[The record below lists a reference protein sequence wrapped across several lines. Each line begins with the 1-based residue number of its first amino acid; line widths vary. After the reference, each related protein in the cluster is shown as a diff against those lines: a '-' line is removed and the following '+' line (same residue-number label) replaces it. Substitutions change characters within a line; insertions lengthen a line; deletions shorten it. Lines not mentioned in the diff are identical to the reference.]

1 MSADEPKRHA
11 PKGRIK
17 ANADPTAPPNLMASG
32 SQRCSARSKTT
43 GNQCLRPAIRG
54 GTVCRYHGG
63 AAPQVMAKAEERLKA
78 LIHPAITKLGK
89 LIEQD
94 QFPSVSYQ
102 AVRDALDRDGKLGKP
117 KESQDVDL
125 KHEIVIRWQ

>member
-1 MSADEPKRHA
+1 MADTPKRHA

-17 ANADPTAPPNLMASG
+17 ANVDPLPAANPMPRQMCAAHSKQSG
-32 SQRCSARSKTT
+32 KPCARY
-43 GNQCLRPAIRG
+43 AIPG
-54 GTVCRYHGG
+54 GTVCRWHGG